1 MQNQLVPDL
10 ERDMLEKV
18 QQDPAAFQELYGHYF
33 SRVYAYIGYRVGQVQ
48 DVEDVVADTF
58 LSAVEKLDKFEWQ
71 GDGSFAAWLFRI
83 ASNQVSSY
91 YRKNSKVKEP
101 IPLESL
107 PQIKSNAILPD
118 DSALQKERFAK
129 LRQMVG
135 TLSPRRQEIITLKFF
150 GGLRNNEIAKILGLD
165 ERTIASHL
173 CRGLEDLHGKYQN
186 DVRQTEKEEAYEKS
200 RQIDSTTTKN
210 IGRS

>member
-1 MQNQLVPDL
+1 MPNQLVPAL
-10 ERDMLEKV
+10 ERDMLEKA
-18 QQDPAAFQELYGHYF
+18 QQAPVAFKELYGHYF
-33 SRVYAYIGYRVGQVQ
+33 SRVYAYIGYRIGQVQ

-58 LSAVEKLDKFEWQ
+58 LSAVEKLNEFEWR

-91 YRKNSKVKEP
+91 YRKNNKVKESV
-101 IPLESL
+101 PLESL
-107 PQIKSNAILPD
+107 PQIKSNAMLPD
-118 DSALQKERFAK
+118 DSSLQKEKFAK

-135 TLSPRRQEIITLKFF
+135 TLSPRRQEIIIFKFF

-186 DVRQTEKEEAYEKS
+186 EVRQTEKEEAHEYS
-200 RQIDSTTTKN
+200 RQIDSTTT
-210 IGRS
+210 